1 MTRSAVR
8 AAARATERA
17 SVRSTLQTT
26 GRAVRALARL
36 LAAALA
42 CAVLG
47 ATPAALAHPLD
58 PALLELRESAP
69 GVLDVS
75 WKTARAA
82 QGVLEPVLPDDCRDT
97 SERRARV
104 QRRSVLW
111 RWSVTCE
118 AGGLVGREVGV
129 RGLAARQGD
138 ALLRIELA
146 DGRRVQAVLRADAPL
161 FTVPERAGPLDV
173 FADYLLLGIE
183 HIAGGLDHL
192 AFVLGLV
199 LLVRG
204 RRALLWTIT
213 AFTVGHS
220 VTLTLATLGFVRFPQ
235 AVAEAAIALS
245 IVLLAAEILRDDA
258 AAREAT
264 SSARTS
270 WIRRRPWSVAFAF
283 GLLHGL
289 GFAGALSETG
299 LPDADV
305 PLALLSF
312 NLGIE
317 LGQLAFVA
325 ALLVVAATLR
335 PWLVRLPSTALRIPA
350 YAVGTLG
357 AYWLVARSE
366 TLLGMVL
373 RI

>member
-1 MTRSAVR
+1 
-8 AAARATERA
+8 
-17 SVRSTLQTT
+17 
-26 GRAVRALARL
+26 
-36 LAAALA
+36 
-42 CAVLG
+42 
-47 ATPAALAHPLD
+47 
-58 PALLELRESAP
+58 
-69 GVLDVS
+69 
-75 WKTARAA
+75 
-82 QGVLEPVLPDDCRDT
+82 
-97 SERRARV
+97 
-104 QRRSVLW
+104 
-111 RWSVTCE
+111 
-118 AGGLVGREVGV
+118 
-129 RGLAARQGD
+129 
-138 ALLRIELA
+138 
-146 DGRRVQAVLRADAPL
+146 
-161 FTVPERAGPLDV
+161 
-173 FADYLLLGIE
+173 
-183 HIAGGLDHL
+183 
-192 AFVLGLV
+192 
-199 LLVRG
+199 
-204 RRALLWTIT
+204 
-213 AFTVGHS
+213 
-220 VTLTLATLGFVRFPQ
+220 
-235 AVAEAAIALS
+235 AAIALS